1 MHDRPDDTGENPIL
15 RNGDSRQ
22 GVTGAGS
29 GLIEMRAGVASGPMT
44 ILLVEDDAPTSYAMT
59 QLLRALGHEVVTAA
73 NGVEALSL
81 LQHHCMQLVLSDW
94 MMPLMDGL
102 ELCRRV
108 RGLAGRTYT
117 YFVLFTCKRGNED
130 RLEALATGVDDFLP
144 KPFDTREL
152 VARLE
157 IARRLLAVQ
166 EELRRKNDA
175 LRALATTDEL
185 TGLKNR
191 RSFYEALESHFALA
205 ARQRSPLSLVLLD
218 VDNFKSHN
226 DAFGHLAGDDVLRGV
241 AEGLRSSSRA
251 MIRSALMA
259 ARSSPSCS
267 R

>member
-1 MHDRPDDTGENPIL
+1 MHDRSDDTGANLIL
-15 RNGDSRQ
+15 CNGDSCQ
-22 GVTGAGS
+22 GATGTGP
-29 GLIEMRAGVASGPMT
+29 GLIEMRARAASDSMA
-44 ILLVEDDAPTSYAMT
+44 ILLVEDDAPTSYAMA
-59 QLLRALGHEVVTAA
+59 QLLGALGHEVVTAA

-81 LQHHCMQLVLSDW
+81 LQHHCVQLVLSDW

-117 YFVLFTCKRGNED
+117 YFVLFTCKRGNGD
-130 RLEALATGVDDFLP
+130 RLEALAAGVDDFLP

-166 EELRRKNDA
+166 EELKGKNDA

-191 RSFYEALESHFALA
+191 RSFYEVAGIALRPGRPPAVA
-205 ARQRSPLSLVLLD
+205 T
-218 VDNFKSHN
+218 
-226 DAFGHLAGDDVLRGV
+226 LAGAAGRGQLQI
-241 AEGLRSSSRA
+241 AQ
-251 MIRSALMA
+251 
-259 ARSSPSCS
+259 
-267 R
+267 